1 VLSAVLVE
9 PGRIEVTERPLPP
22 LGRHDVLIKVTAC
35 GVCAGDVDF
44 WLGKADRAM
53 PAPLGH
59 EVAGVVVEA
68 GRDVTTV
75 APGDTVACW
84 VEDGG
89 YAEALVSDERFCVV
103 VDGTCRYSAVA
114 EPLSCVVNAVGLAAP
129 QLADDVVIIG
139 AGFMGN
145 LLQLAAQL
153 RGPRTV
159 TVADIRPG
167 ALERAAQLGA
177 TYTVDT
183 AAGDLAGRVAEITG
197 GRGADLCFEVTGTNA
212 GLELAE
218 AATRMSGKLCI
229 VGYHQGGTR
238 NIRLGHWNWM
248 AFNIVNAHFR
258 DKSTILSGMRAGLRL
273 MSAGVL
279 DVAPLIT
286 NTYPLERVGEA
297 FQAAA
302 TKPAGFV
309 KAVIEPNGTAHHGSA
324 LAETSGQLPGG
335 TGNGPALN
343 RDQT

>member
-1 VLSAVLVE
+1 MLSAVLVE
-9 PGRIEVTERPLPP
+9 AGRIEVTERPLPP
-22 LGRHDVLIKVTAC
+22 LGRHDVLIRVTAC

-44 WLGKADRAM
+44 WLGKADRPM

-59 EVAGVVVEA
+59 EVAGVVLEV
-68 GRDVTTV
+68 GRDVTAV

-89 YAEALVSDERFCVV
+89 YSEALVSDERFCVAV
-103 VDGTCRYSAVA
+103 NGTCRYPAVA
-114 EPLSCVVNAVGLAAP
+114 EPLSCVINAVGLAAP

-145 LLQLAAQL
+145 LLQLAVQL
-153 RGPRTV
+153 TGPRTV
-159 TVADIRPG
+159 TVADVRPG
-167 ALERAAQLGA
+167 ALDRAAQLGA

-183 AAGDLAGRVAEITG
+183 AAEELAGRVAEITG
-197 GRGADLCFEVTGTNA
+197 GRGADLSFEVTGTNA

-218 AATRMSGKLCI
+218 AATRMSGKLGI

-238 NIRLGHWNWM
+238 SVRLGHWNWM
-248 AFNIVNAHFR
+248 AFSIINAHFR

-302 TKPAGFV
+302 AKPAGFV
-309 KAVIEPNGTAHHGSA
+309 KAVIEPNGTAHQGAAPAVAS
-324 LAETSGQLPGG
+324 SQLPAGAD
-335 TGNGPALN
+335 NEPALHRGPA
-343 RDQT
+343 

>member
-1 VLSAVLVE
+1 VLVE
-9 PGRIEVTERPLPP
+9 VGRIEVNERPLRP

-44 WLGKADRAM
+44 WLGKSDRPM
-53 PAPLGH
+53 PASLGH
-59 EVAGVVVEA
+59 EVAGVVLEA
-68 GRDVTTV
+68 GRDVTTL

-84 VEDGG
+84 VDDGG
-89 YAEALVSDERFCVV
+89 YSEALVSDERFCVA
-103 VDGTCRYSAVA
+103 VDENCPYPAVA

-145 LLQLAAQL
+145 LLQLAVQL

-159 TVADIRPG
+159 TVADVRPG
-167 ALERAAQLGA
+167 ALERAAHLGA

-183 AAGDLAGRVAEITG
+183 ASEDLADRVAEITSG
-197 GRGADLCFEVTGTNA
+197 HGADLSFEVTGTNA

-229 VGYHQGGTR
+229 VGYHQGGAR
-238 NIRLGHWNWM
+238 SIRLGHWNWM

-273 MSAGVL
+273 MSAGAL
-279 DVAPLIT
+279 DVRPLVT
-286 NTYPLERVGEA
+286 NTYPLERIAEA

-302 TKPAGFV
+302 AKPDGFV
-309 KAVIEPNGTAHHGSA
+309 KAVIEPNGTAHPGAAPAEVGGQAFGGASHGPV
-324 LAETSGQLPGG
+324 LSG
-335 TGNGPALN
+335 
-343 RDQT
+343 DQI

>member
-1 VLSAVLVE
+1 MLSAVLVE
-9 PGRIEVTERPLPP
+9 AGRVEVTERPLPP

-44 WLGKADRAM
+44 WLGKSDRPM

-59 EVAGVVVEA
+59 EVAGVVLEA
-68 GRDVTTV
+68 GRDVKTV
-75 APGDTVACW
+75 VPGATVACW
-84 VEDGG
+84 VEEGG
-89 YAEALVSDERFCVV
+89 YSEALVSNEQFCVAAE
-103 VDGTCRYSAVA
+103 GNCPYPAVA

-145 LLQLAAQL
+145 LLQLAVQL
-153 RGPRTV
+153 RGVRTV
-159 TVADIRPG
+159 TVADVRQD
-167 ALERAAQLGA
+167 ALERAASLGA
-177 TYTVDT
+177 THTVDT
-183 AAGDLAGRVAEITG
+183 SSEDLAGRVAEITD
-197 GRGADLCFEVTGTNA
+197 GRGADLSFEVTGANA

-238 NIRLGHWNWM
+238 SIRLGHWNWM
-248 AFNIVNAHFR
+248 AFHIVNAHVR
-258 DKSTILSGMRAGLRL
+258 EKTTILSGMRTGLRL

-279 DVAPLIT
+279 DVAPLVT
-286 NTYPLERVGEA
+286 NSYPLDRIGEA

-302 TKPAGFV
+302 EKPNGFV
-309 KAVIEPNGTAHHGSA
+309 KAVIEPNGNGHRAA
-324 LAETSGQLPGG
+324 VSGPVPVQSQKPV
-335 TGNGPALN
+335 PS